1 MHISEKHNIKGKGF
15 LLQTN
20 MKYLHYQVIKVE
32 QHMQTCGKRKL
43 EIFPIFPAKEDNKTI
58 REV

>member
-1 MHISEKHNIKGKGF
+1 
-15 LLQTN
+15 
-20 MKYLHYQVIKVE
+20 MKCLRYQVIKVE
-32 QHMQTCGKRKL
+32 QHIQTCGKRKL

>member
-1 MHISEKHNIKGKGF
+1 
-15 LLQTN
+15 
-20 MKYLHYQVIKVE
+20 MKCLRYQVIKVE
-32 QHMQTCGKRKL
+32 QHIQTYGKRKL